1 MISDLRLHELAS
13 PSVISNV
20 SRAEAEAMAK
30 ELLAHRKAEPAAPD
44 GWIKC
49 KDRLPAGEEFVLACW
64 SHTGHVEDVF
74 FAFDEDEPEQRYH
87 VLYDGERMLQGP
99 THWKPLEL
107 PQDN

>member
-1 MISDLRLHELAS
+1 MISDERLEEIAFGGDWY
-13 PSVISNV
+13 PPEVK
-20 SRAEAEAMAK
+20 EAMI
-30 ELLAHRKAEPAAPD
+30 ELLAHRKAASAAPD